1 MQHFW
6 SALSSEN
13 LHFKQELWHLCW
25 QQEKDGHLLFLV
37 LKSSNG
43 LQMEKIS
50 KAGVTLLLLQPGQI
64 WPTQNRAGCESHKS
78 AFLVVAEY

>member
-1 MQHFW
+1 
-6 SALSSEN
+6 
-13 LHFKQELWHLCW
+13 
-25 QQEKDGHLLFLV
+25 
-37 LKSSNG
+37 
-43 LQMEKIS
+43 MEKIS